1 MAPPTQRRGLVAE
14 ATSQV
19 SPLPGDSRAA
29 LADAN
34 WRAAMTEEFK
44 ALVDN
49 GTWRLVPR
57 PPRANVI
64 TGKWVFKHKYHAD
77 GSLARHKA
85 RWVVRGFSQRYGI
98 DYDETFSPVVKPATI
113 RAVLSIAASRSW
125 PIHQL
130 DVKNAFLHGHLHE
143 TVYCQQPPGFVDPA
157 APDHVCLLQKSLYGL
172 KQAPRAWYQRFSS
185 FVQQAGFTA
194 STSDTSLFVYK
205 EGADIAYLLLYV
217 DDIILT
223 ASSTRLLRHFT
234 ELLHSEFAMTD
245 LGDLHHFLG
254 ISVTRSSDGLFLSQR
269 QYAVDLLQRAGMA
282 ECHPT
287 ATPVDTR
294 AKLSATDGAPVA
306 DATAYRSLAGALQ
319 YLTLTRPD
327 LAYAVQQVCLFMHD
341 PREPHLA
348 MLKRVLRYVK
358 GTLSTGLHIGTGS
371 ITSLTAYSDA
381 DWAGCPDSRRS
392 TSGYCVFLG
401 DNLVSWS
408 SKRQTTVSRSSAE
421 AEYRAVAHAVA
432 ETCWLRQLLQ
442 ELHAPISSATIVYC
456 DNVSAVYMTANP
468 VHHRRTKHIEIDI
481 HFVCEKVALGQ
492 VRVLHVPSSHQFAD
506 IMTKGLPVQLFTD
519 FRTSLCVRDTPA

>member
-1 MAPPTQRRGLVAE
+1 
-14 ATSQV
+14 
-19 SPLPGDSRAA
+19 
-29 LADAN
+29 
-34 WRAAMTEEFK
+34 
-44 ALVDN
+44 
-49 GTWRLVPR
+49 
-57 PPRANVI
+57 
-64 TGKWVFKHKYHAD
+64 
-77 GSLARHKA
+77 
-85 RWVVRGFSQRYGI
+85 
-98 DYDETFSPVVKPATI
+98 
-113 RAVLSIAASRSW
+113 
-125 PIHQL
+125 
-130 DVKNAFLHGHLHE
+130 VKNAFLHGHLTE
-143 TVYCQQPPGFVDPA
+143 TVYCEQPPGFVDPT
-157 APDHVCLLQKSLYGL
+157 APDHVYLLQKSLYGL
-172 KQAPRAWYQRFSS
+172 KQAPRAWHQWFSS
-185 FVQQAGFTA
+185 FVQRCGFTVL
-194 STSDTSLFVYK
+194 TSDPSLFIYK
-205 EGADIAYLLLYV
+205 EGTDIAYLLLYV
-217 DDIILT
+217 DDIIPT
-223 ASSTRLLRHFT
+223 ASSTALLRRLT
-234 ELLHSEFAMTD
+234 QLLHSEFAMTD
-245 LGDLHHFLG
+245 LGDLYHFLG
-254 ISVTRSSDGLFLSQR
+254 ISVTRSADGLFFSQR

-282 ECHPT
+282 ECHST
-287 ATPVDTR
+287 ATPVDTH
-294 AKLSATDGAPVA
+294 AKLSATAGAPVT
-306 DATAYRSLAGALQ
+306 DATQYRSLADALQ

-358 GTLSTGLHIGTGS
+358 GTLPTGLHISTGS
-371 ITSLTAYSDA
+371 ITGLTAYSDV

-408 SKRQTTVSRSSAE
+408 SKRQTTVSCSSAE

-481 HFVCEKVALGQ
+481 HFVREKVVLGQ

-519 FRTSLCVRDTPA
+519 FRSSLCVRDTPA

>member
-1 MAPPTQRRGLVAE
+1 MAPPPPRHGLTAE
-14 ATSQV
+14 APAQV
-19 SPLPGDSRAA
+19 SPLPGDTRAA

-34 WRAAMTEEFK
+34 WRAAMTEEYK

-64 TGKWVFKHKYHAD
+64 TDKWVFKHKYHAD

-85 RWVVRGFSQRYGI
+85 RWVIRGFSQRYGI

-113 RAVLSIAASRSW
+113 RSSSASPLLAPGRFIES
-125 PIHQL
+125 
-130 DVKNAFLHGHLHE
+130 DVKNAFFTGTRTRRSTAAAAWFRRPHRSRPRLS
-143 TVYCQQPPGFVDPA
+143 PA
-157 APDHVCLLQKSLYGL
+157 EVL
-172 KQAPRAWYQRFSS
+172 APRAWYQRFSS
-185 FVQQAGFTA
+185 FVQQSGFTT
-194 STSDTSLFVYK
+194 SISDTSLFVYK
-205 EGADIAYLLLYV
+205 EGADMAYSLLYV

-254 ISVTRSSDGLFLSQR
+254 ISVARCSDGLFLSQR
-269 QYAVDLLQRAGMA
+269 QYAADLLQRAGMA
-282 ECHPT
+282 ECHST

-294 AKLSATDGAPVA
+294 AKLR
-306 DATAYRSLAGALQ
+306 RSGVAGALQ

-392 TSGYCVFLG
+392 TSGYCLFLG

-408 SKRQTTVSRSSAE
+408 SKRQTTVSCSSAE
-421 AEYRAVAHAVA
+421 AEYRAVAHAMA

-481 HFVCEKVALGQ
+481 HFVREKVALGQ

-519 FRTSLCVRDTPA
+519 FRTTP

>member
-1 MAPPTQRRGLVAE
+1 MQRYGFTAAASSLA
-14 ATSQV
+14 
-19 SPLPGDSRAA
+19 SPLPGNTRAA

-34 WRAAMTEEFK
+34 WRAAMTEEYK

-64 TGKWVFKHKYHAD
+64 TGKWVFKHKYRAD

-113 RAVLSIAASRSW
+113 RVVLSIAASRSW

-130 DVKNAFLHGHLHE
+130 DVKNAFLHGHLNE

-172 KQAPRAWYQRFSS
+172 KQAPRAWHQRFSG
-185 FVQQAGFTA
+185 FVQRSGFTA

-205 EGADIAYLLLYV
+205 EGADVAYLLLYV

-223 ASSTRLLRHFT
+223 ASSTRLLHRII

-254 ISVTRSSDGLFLSQR
+254 ISVTRSSDGLFLSQH
-269 QYAVDLLQRAGMA
+269 QYAADLLQRAGMA
-282 ECHPT
+282 ECHST
-287 ATPVDTR
+287 ATPIGTH
-294 AKLSATDGAPVA
+294 AKLSATDGTPVA
-306 DATAYRSLAGALQ
+306 DATQYRSLAGALQ

-481 HFVCEKVALGQ
+481 HFVREKVALGQ

-519 FRTSLCVRDTPA
+519 FRSSLCVRDTPA